1 MKKVCWAFLATTLFM
16 ALPLLAGDQK
26 LGKSVEIAT
35 ATPVKALLSD
45 PEKYLGKE
53 VRVEGE
59 ITKVC
64 QMQGC
69 WILLK
74 DASSDDPIMVKVND
88 GEIVFPKDGVGKKVV
103 VQGKLEK
110 AEDEAQEEAGSKSPY
125 RIKGSGAE
133 VK

>member
-1 MKKVCWAFLATTLFM
+1 MKRASCAFLATILLM
-16 ALPLLAGDQK
+16 ALPLLPGHQK
-26 LGKSVEIAT
+26 LGKGVEIAT

>member
-1 MKKVCWAFLATTLFM
+1 MV
-16 ALPLLAGDQK
+16 LPLLAGYQK
-26 LGKSVEIAT
+26 LGKGVEIAT

>member
-1 MKKVCWAFLATTLFM
+1 MKTTCCAVLAIALLI
-16 ALPLLAGDQK
+16 ALPLLAGQQT
-26 LGKSVEIAT
+26 LGKGVTIKT
-35 ATPVKALLSD
+35 ATPVKALLAE
-45 PEKYLGKE
+45 PEKFLGKE

-74 DASSDDPIMVKVND
+74 DGSSNDPIMVKVKD
-88 GEIVFPKDGVGKKVV
+88 GEIVFPKDGAGKKVA

-110 AEDEAQEEAGSKSPY
+110 VEDEAQQEAGVTSPY
-125 RIKGSGAE
+125 RIFGSGAE
-133 VK
+133 LK

>member
-1 MKKVCWAFLATTLFM
+1 MKKVCCALLATALII
-16 ALPLLAGDQK
+16 ALPLLAGAQK
-26 LGKSVEIAT
+26 LGKGVEIAT

>member
-1 MKKVCWAFLATTLFM
+1 MKKACCAFLATILFM
-16 ALPLLAGDQK
+16 VLPLLAGYQK
-26 LGKSVEIAT
+26 LGKGVEIAT

>member
-1 MKKVCWAFLATTLFM
+1 MKKACCAFLATTLFM
-16 ALPLLAGDQK
+16 ALPLLAGHQK
-26 LGKSVEIAT
+26 LGKGVEIAT